1 MFQGKLEITTDSKR
15 HGVPEIFC
23 CITKIPFKLIFNGN
37 TKPHDVSGTS
47 IISNNM
53 MFKGTLMAIL
63 WEWC

>member
-1 MFQGKLEITTDSKR
+1 M
-15 HGVPEIFC
+15 PEIFC

-53 MFKGTLMAIL
+53 MFKGTLMAMPVGVVLKIL
-63 WEWC
+63 KRERQ

>member
-1 MFQGKLEITTDSKR
+1 M
-15 HGVPEIFC
+15 PEIFC

-47 IISNNM
+47 IVSNNM